1 LPAGIGASILGA
13 LSDPGGDVATFDN
26 FEQLKDE
33 KTAKGLIKK
42 ALDKVKPSGLK
53 FLYYEKFSLGGK
65 DVPLVLVDYGPALQG
80 EIKKQTN
87 KAPSAVGRCFETA
100 AGSLAFEAEAGTV
113 KQAPLKKFLGTI
125 SGMREIAD
133 ADEAAVPAPKSAP
146 RTVDEPVKPTSAAPS
161 GEAQKRLA
169 AFTQSLKALPAD
181 LRESFEMQ
189 RDKAQALLAKGDEP
203 AALKLLGQLEGMV
216 TKAASGKAP
225 EVDVLQGV
233 LAARSK
239 AVDEAL
245 QKLPA
250 DAGSLSDDLL
260 ASNEYK
266 LFAALRKSPS
276 SAPDASTLAA
286 AGDKLLRHVEA
297 QVKLAEEWKQYK
309 TQSTEALK
317 KTFAEAL
324 LRVGKDAQASL
335 RSAFEK
341 CSERAAYAEAV
352 KDTAAYRKRDAI
364 DKLKATMLARL
375 SELEQIELR
384 RARAKELV
392 GLLGTARAPITPFVQ
407 RCTALIG
414 RIDANPGPV
423 ELSWRSATVT
433 GELGTDRS
441 TVDAARTAAQ
451 QLDSEIGS
459 ALTALA
465 LDPPEAV
472 AIAAAEKTQA
482 KTLANIDAAEKR
494 AKANLAKTSP
504 DGRET
509 LVRVLLDAAK
519 TDPARLLSSDRA
531 GRVGSEAKKNAM
543 TRDAVIAA
551 IAAEVTAQHN
561 PPLRTWL
568 KVLQLNAVKGGE
580 IRLASRGSVNI
591 DMHSAKSLHMTL
603 YIKNVDS
610 APPISAGAAAILD
623 ALLPDVDG
631 NVGTHVTLEYDGPIS
646 KNNPHVFKGE
656 PAGRANGLAK
666 HDNWTDIRDAMQA
679 KLDGELTRLRDLIQA
694 FIARGGKFTGE

>member
-1 LPAGIGASILGA
+1 M
-13 LSDPGGDVATFDN
+13 ATFDN

-42 ALDKVKPSGLK
+42 ALDKVKPTGHK
-53 FLYYEKFSLGGK
+53 FLYYEKFPLGGK

-80 EIKKQTN
+80 EIKKQTT
-87 KAPSAVGRCFETA
+87 KAPSAVGRCVENK
-100 AGSLAFEAEAGTV
+100 AGALVFEAEAGTV

-133 ADEAAVPAPKSAP
+133 ADEAAVPTPKSAAK
-146 RTVDEPVKPTSAAPS
+146 TVDAPVKPTSAAPS
-161 GEAQKRLA
+161 SDAQRRLA

-189 RDKAQALLAKGDEP
+189 RDKAQALLAKGDD
-203 AALKLLGQLEGMV
+203 AGAVKLLGQLEAMV
-216 TKAASGKAP
+216 TKAASRKAP
-225 EVDVLQGV
+225 DVEDLQGV

-239 AVDEAL
+239 EVDAAL
-245 QKLPA
+245 QALPA
-250 DAGSLSDDLL
+250 DAGSLQEDLH

-276 SAPDASTLAA
+276 SAPDAATLAA
-286 AGDKLLRHVEA
+286 SGEKLLRHIEA
-297 QVKLAEEWKQYK
+297 QVKLAEAWKLHK

-317 KTFAEAL
+317 KAFAEAL
-324 LRVGKDAQASL
+324 QRVGKDAQASL

-341 CSERAAYAEAV
+341 CSERQAYADAV
-352 KDTAAYRKRDAI
+352 KDSAAYRKRDTI
-364 DKLKATMLARL
+364 DPLKATMLARL
-375 SELEQIELR
+375 DELEQIELR
-384 RARAKELV
+384 RARAKELL
-392 GLLGTARAPITPFVQ
+392 GLLGTARTPVTPFIA
-407 RCTALIG
+407 RCGALLAK
-414 RIDANPGPV
+414 IDANPGPV

-433 GELGTDRS
+433 GELGTDRG
-441 TVDAARTAAQ
+441 TIDAARTAAQ
-451 QLDSEIGS
+451 QLDTEIGH

-465 LDPPEAV
+465 LDPPAAV
-472 AIAAAEKTQA
+472 AIAAAEKTLA
-482 KTLANIDAAEKR
+482 KTLTNIDAAEKR

-509 LVRVLLDAAK
+509 LVRALLEAAK
-519 TDPARLLSSDRA
+519 TDPARLLSNDRA
-531 GRVGSEAKKNAM
+531 GRVGSDAKKNAM
-543 TRDAVIAA
+543 PRDAVIAA
-551 IAAEVTAQHN
+551 IAAEVTAQQS

-580 IRLASRGSVNI
+580 IRLASLGSVNL

-610 APPISAGAAAILD
+610 APKLGDGAATIID
-623 ALLPDVDG
+623 TLLPDVDG

-656 PAGRANGLAK
+656 PAGRANALAGNGK
-666 HDNWTDIRDAMQA
+666 WNDIRNAMQA
-679 KLDGELTRLRDLIQA
+679 KLDGELARLTGLVQT
-694 FIARGGKFTGE
+694 FIDRGGKFPGE